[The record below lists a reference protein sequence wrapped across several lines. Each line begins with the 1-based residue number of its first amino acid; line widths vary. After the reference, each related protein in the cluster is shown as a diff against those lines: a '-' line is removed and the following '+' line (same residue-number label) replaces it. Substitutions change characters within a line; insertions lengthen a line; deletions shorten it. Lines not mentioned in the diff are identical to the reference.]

1 MVRSLPDLLLPLSG
15 VLPENILLVLL
26 FSSPHLA
33 GSPVSPVPHEVS
45 ELEVED
51 LDGMEEV
58 GEESRE
64 YCKSDM
70 EFGRGRSRLDF
81 CRMNLE
87 SL

>member
-1 MVRSLPDLLLPLSG
+1 M
-15 VLPENILLVLL
+15 
-26 FSSPHLA
+26 
-33 GSPVSPVPHEVS
+33 S

-51 LDGMEEV
+51 LDGMEDV

-64 YCKSDM
+64 YCKSDI
-70 EFGRGRSRLDF
+70 EFGLGRSRLDF

>member
-1 MVRSLPDLLLPLSG
+1 MLLLVGLSWG
-15 VLPENILLVLL
+15 RLW
-26 FSSPHLA
+26 SPPV
-33 GSPVSPVPHEVS
+33 SPVSPVPHEVS

-51 LDGMEEV
+51 LDGMEDV

-64 YCKSDM
+64 YCKSDI
-70 EFGRGRSRLDF
+70 EFGLGRSRLDF

>member
-15 VLPENILLVLL
+15 VLPGNILLVLL
-26 FSSPHLA
+26 SSAPQL
-33 GSPVSPVPHEVS
+33 SPVSPVPHEVS

-51 LDGMEEV
+51 LDGMEDV